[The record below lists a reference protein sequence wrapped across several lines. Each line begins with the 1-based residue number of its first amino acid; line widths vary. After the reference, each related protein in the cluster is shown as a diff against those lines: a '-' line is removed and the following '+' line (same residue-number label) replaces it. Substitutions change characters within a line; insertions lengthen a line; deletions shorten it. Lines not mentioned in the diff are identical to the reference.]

1 MRKTIL
7 LAVSLLAMGLLS
19 CGGSESS
26 SVVSSSEEAS
36 RSSEAQEESYSAAS
50 SEGSSSESEAASSSE
65 AVSSSESSEAPS
77 SSSSS
82 ESSSTGTDL
91 GEGEVQTYYYQP
103 NQSDFSGTGYDTTA
117 GTTDPINGLTWSYD
131 AFAFL
136 GQSSDGIQIG
146 SNKHPQE
153 TPWRLSTTFP
163 GEVKLLGYTVALK
176 TTVGAH
182 YQVEAGSYLHEEDI
196 PANAAV
202 VEYSAEGLN
211 EPTTSFTLS
220 LSATSKAVYF
230 YSLSLSLF
238 VPDSLDLDLAG
249 KDEDLVPAVPGE
261 NGIPATNYEE
271 KSADEYYAG
280 IDFGES
286 DAELEE
292 DLSVLVSTMTRI
304 SYGDDTE
311 IMRYTDE
318 SVEKPGT
325 LYGVYDGDLISGTA
339 DGTWNKEHVWPCSQM
354 KEGGVDPRPDSD
366 TKNHATDLHNLR
378 VSCQNSN
385 GKHGNKFYDVADS
398 DIAFFPNIASDGSSN
413 HAFEGDFRG
422 DVARVCFYMALRYDF
437 LKLTDDIENAD
448 DLSMGRLSVL
458 LEWNEED
465 PVDAFEEQRN
475 SRIYEYQ
482 GNRNPF
488 IDHPELASRLYA

>member
-26 SVVSSSEEAS
+26 SVVSSSEGAS
-36 RSSEAQEESYSAAS
+36 QSSEAQEESS
-50 SEGSSSESEAASSSE
+50 STA
-65 AVSSSESSEAPS
+65 SSESSTSESQAVS
-77 SSSSS
+77 SGETSEPSSSS

-103 NQSDFSGTGYDTTA
+103 NQSDFNGIGYEAKA
-117 GTTDPINGLTWSYD
+117 GTTDLINGLAWNFD

-146 SNKHPQE
+146 SNKYPQK
-153 TPWRLSTTFP
+153 TPWTLETTFP
-163 GEVKLLGYTVALK
+163 GEVKLLGYTLALK

-182 YQVEAGSYLHEEDI
+182 YKVEAGSYLHEEDI
-196 PANAAV
+196 PGNAAV
-202 VEYSAEGLN
+202 VEYSADGL
-211 EPTTSFTLS
+211 EEATTSFALS
-220 LSATSKAVYF
+220 LSANSKAIYF
-230 YSLSLSLF
+230 YSITLSLF
-238 VPDSLDLDLAG
+238 VPDSLDLDLVG
-249 KDEDLVPAVPGE
+249 KDEELVPAVPGE
-261 NGIPATNYEE
+261 NGIPAANYEE

-280 IDFGES
+280 IDFNEA

-292 DLSVLVSTMTRI
+292 DLSTLVSTMTRI

-318 SVEKPGT
+318 SIEKPGT

-354 KEGGVDPRPDSD
+354 KEGGVDPRPGSD

-398 DIAFFPNIASDGSSN
+398 GIAFFPNIASDGSSN

-422 DVARVCFYMALRYDF
+422 DVARICFYMALRYDF

-488 IDHPELASRLYA
+488 IDHPELAERLYA

>member
-1 MRKTIL
+1 MQAYTYKPNHGDFT
-7 LAVSLLAMGLLS
+7 
-19 CGGSESS
+19 GS
-26 SVVSSSEEAS
+26 
-36 RSSEAQEESYSAAS
+36 
-50 SEGSSSESEAASSSE
+50 
-65 AVSSSESSEAPS
+65 
-77 SSSSS
+77 
-82 ESSSTGTDL
+82 
-91 GEGEVQTYYYQP
+91 
-103 NQSDFSGTGYDTTA
+103 GYDTKA
-117 GTTDPINGLTWSYD
+117 GTTEPINGLAWDYD

-136 GQSSDGIQIG
+136 DQSSDGIQIG
-146 SNKHPQE
+146 SNKQPQK
-153 TPWRLSTTFP
+153 TPWALLTTFP
-163 GEVKLLGYTVALK
+163 GEVRLLGYTIALK

-182 YQVEAGSYLHEEDI
+182 YAVTADSYLFEEDI
-196 PANAAV
+196 PGNAAV
-202 VEYSAEGLN
+202 VEYASEALE
-211 EPTTSFTLS
+211 EDTISFALS

-230 YSLSLSLF
+230 YSLPLSLF
-238 VPDSLDLDLAG
+238 VPDSLDHDLSG

-261 NGIPATNYEE
+261 NGIPAANYEE

-280 IDFGES
+280 IDFEES

-292 DLSVLVSTMTRI
+292 DLSALVSTMTRI

-354 KEGGVDPRPDSD
+354 TEGGVDPRPDSD

-385 GKHGNKFYDVADS
+385 GKHGNKFYDAADS

-437 LKLTDDIENAD
+437 LKLIDDIENAD
-448 DLSMGRLSVL
+448 DLSMDRLSVL

-488 IDHPELASRLYA
+488 IDHPELANRLYARLRLLAAMMRIRLHSLLRFLLS